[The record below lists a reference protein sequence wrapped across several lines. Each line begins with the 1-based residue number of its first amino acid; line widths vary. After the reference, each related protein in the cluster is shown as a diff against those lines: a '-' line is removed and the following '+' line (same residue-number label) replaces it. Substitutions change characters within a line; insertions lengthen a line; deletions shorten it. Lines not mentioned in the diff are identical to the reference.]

1 MARFFDR
8 RLLQQAHT
16 ERLGLALTV
25 ALGALGAAAT
35 VGQAFALSRAVDG
48 VFLGG
53 RDLAAVWPWLRGL
66 LALTVLRAGASW
78 GAEIAAGRVAARV
91 KSALRERLLR
101 HILSRGPAYIQGE
114 QTGELVNTAVEGV
127 EALDAYF
134 SQYLPQVALA
144 GLVPLIFLAFVFP
157 ADPLSGLVLLVTAPL
172 IPLFMMLIGS
182 VADALTRRQWSELS
196 RMSAHFLDVLQGL
209 TTLKL
214 FGRSREQI
222 AVIRQITD
230 RHRDA
235 TLRVLRVA
243 FLSALVLEMVGTIS
257 TAIVAVEIGLR
268 LLYGKM
274 AFQQA
279 FFVLILAPEFY
290 LPLRLLGTRFHA
302 GIAGVTAG
310 RRIFEVL
317 DAGAEEARLPAD
329 HSSPYSAPA
338 PARVRV
344 RLCDVSYSYPGRDR
358 PALDRVS
365 LEIGPGEKVALI
377 GPVGAGKSTIA
388 ALLLGFIRPTTGRIE
403 WTWADGRPAAAPDG
417 RPAIAWV
424 PQAPYLFHASVADNI
439 RLGRPEATFAEVQ
452 RAAIAARADG
462 FIRNL
467 PQGYDTLIGE
477 RGNRLSAGQA
487 QRIALA
493 RAFLLDAALVI
504 LDEPT
509 AHLDADTE
517 AEVQAAIERLLE
529 GRSALIIAHR
539 LNTVRHADRVVL
551 LDGGRVVEDAARSP
565 CPFAG
570 MGEADAS
577 PPSSQGGG
585 VGATPI
591 CVNLTSTVAPVLA
604 PVEDPSPGP
613 SPTRGG
619 EAPTPDPSPNFGGG
633 EDCFPFPCREGGRGV
648 RSFPRRE
655 GGRGGRWPSPPFKL
669 THMGTPPSSQG
680 GGRGVGTPG
689 GGRGAGAVGLRLL
702 GFLAPS
708 WPWVA
713 LSILLGF
720 LTVASSI
727 GLLATSAWIIA
738 MAALQPSVA
747 VLQVAIVG
755 VRFFGISRGLFRY
768 AERLVSHQV
777 TFRVLARIRTW
788 FYAAIEPLAPA
799 RLADRHSGDLLS
811 RIVADIGTLEHFFIR
826 AVAPPIIALLTILL
840 VAVLLGSYAD
850 RLIWPAVS
858 LLLFTG
864 FAAPWFTLALAR
876 GPGRQLAE
884 QRAALNARLVDGIQG
899 AADLVALRA
908 AGRAVAAVR
917 DLSDALGRTQI
928 QLAGLSGFS
937 TALGIFCTW
946 LAVTAVLATAIP
958 LVAAGR
964 LAGVDLAVLALATG
978 AGFEAVLPLPLAAQY
993 LASSLAAGRR
1003 LCELADGET
1012 RVPGAEMPEERA
1024 APSVLTGPGE
1034 AGSAMVLRTR
1044 EAAARPWAA
1053 GSRPPAVHFRN
1064 IVLRYAPDRPPA
1076 LAGVTLDVP
1085 AGSTVAVVGP
1095 SAAGKTSLINA
1106 LLRFWEYEAG
1116 EIIIDGQ
1123 EIRTLEAEAVR
1134 SLCGVVAH
1142 DPHLFNMTVR
1152 DNLRLARP
1160 TATPAEIEA
1169 AARAAGIHEF
1179 IASLPQGYDT
1189 WLGEGG
1195 ARLSGGQRQKLALA
1209 RAVLKDAP
1217 LLILDEPTAHLDAQ
1231 AEQEIAAG
1239 LKRIATSRTTII
1251 ITHRPLFARV
1261 ADQVVVIADGRTL
1274 DRGRHAELLA
1284 RCRLYR
1290 ELMEDAEAPRYA
1302 PPPIGG

>member
-8 RLLQQAHT
+8 RLLQQARA

-25 ALGALGAAAT
+25 ALGALGGAAT

-48 VFLGG
+48 AFLAGL
-53 RDLAAVWPWLRGL
+53 DLAGVWPWLRGL

-78 GAEIAAGRVAARV
+78 GAEVAAGRVAARV

-101 HILSRGPAYIQGE
+101 HILAGGPAYTQGE
-114 QTGELVNTAVEGV
+114 RTGELVNTATEGV

-144 GLVPLIFLAFVFP
+144 AIVPLIFLAFVFP

-182 VADALTRRQWSELS
+182 VADTLTRRQWTELS

-235 TLRVLRVA
+235 TLQVLRVA

-302 GIAGVTAG
+302 GIAGVTAA

-317 DAGAEEARLPAD
+317 DAGDGEARSPAD
-329 HSSPYSAPA
+329 HPSPNSAPA
-338 PARVRV
+338 SARVHV
-344 RLCDVSYSYPGRDR
+344 RLRDVSYIYPGRDR
-358 PALDRVS
+358 PALERVS
-365 LEIGPGEKVALI
+365 LEIAPGEKVALI

-388 ALLLGFIRPTTGRIE
+388 ALLLGFIRPTAGRVE
-403 WTWADGRPAAAPDG
+403 FAWPDGRPMEAPNG

-424 PQAPYLFHASVADNI
+424 PQAPYLFNASVADNI
-439 RLGRPEATFAEVQ
+439 RLGRPDATLEEVR
-452 RAAIAARADG
+452 RAAIAARADT
-462 FIRNL
+462 FIRSL
-467 PQGYDTLIGE
+467 PQGYDTIIGE

-487 QRIALA
+487 QRLALA

-517 AEVQAAIERLLE
+517 AEVQASVERLLE

-539 LNTVRHADRVVL
+539 LNTVRHADRIVV
-551 LDGGRVVEDAARSP
+551 LDGGRVTHSP
-565 CPFAG
+565 LPRPLPYAG
-570 MGEADAS
+570 RGEADAS
-577 PPSSQGGG
+577 PP
-585 VGATPI
+585 P
-591 CVNLTSTVAPVLA
+591 
-604 PVEDPSPGP
+604 
-613 SPTRGG
+613 
-619 EAPTPDPSPNFGGG
+619 
-633 EDCFPFPCREGGRGV
+633 
-648 RSFPRRE
+648 
-655 GGRGGRWPSPPFKL
+655 
-669 THMGTPPSSQG
+669 SQG
-680 GGRGVGTPG
+680 GGRGAGDAQNR
-689 GGRGAGAVGLRLL
+689 GRGAGDAQREGRWAGTVGLRLL
-702 GFLAPS
+702 AFLAPS

-738 MAALQPSVA
+738 MAALRPSVA

-755 VRFFGISRGLFRY
+755 VRFFGISRGLLRY

-777 TFRVLARIRTW
+777 TFRVLAQIRTW

-799 RLADRHSGDLLS
+799 RLAGRHSGDLLS

-826 AVAPPIIALLTILL
+826 AVAPPAIALLTIALT
-840 VAVLLGSYAD
+840 AVILGSYD
-850 RLIWPAVS
+850 GRLIWPAVS
-858 LLLFTG
+858 FLLFTG
-864 FAAPWFTLALAR
+864 FLAPWFTLALAR
-876 GPGRQLAE
+876 RPGRRLAE

-899 AADLVALRA
+899 AADLIAFRAADRMVAALR
-908 AGRAVAAVR
+908 GQ
-917 DLSDALGRTQI
+917 SDALGRTQI

-937 TALGIFCTW
+937 AALGILCTW
-946 LAVTAVLATAIP
+946 LAVIAVLATAIP
-958 LVAAGR
+958 LATAGR

-978 AGFEAVLPLPLAAQY
+978 ASFEAVLPLPLAAQY
-993 LASSLAAGRR
+993 LANSLAAGRR
-1003 LCELADGET
+1003 LFELADGGMQTSGDGVAGKRTVASSPAGKKAESSGT
-1012 RVPGAEMPEERA
+1012 LVKAPAPGALPY
-1024 APSVLTGPGE
+1024 
-1034 AGSAMVLRTR
+1034 
-1044 EAAARPWAA
+1044 AA
-1053 GSRPPAVHFRN
+1053 GSRPPAVHFRDV
-1064 IVLRYAPDRPPA
+1064 VLRYAPDRPPA
-1076 LAGVTLDVP
+1076 LAGVTFDVP

-1095 SAAGKTSLINA
+1095 SGAGKTSLINA
-1106 LLRFWEYEAG
+1106 LLRFWDYEAG
-1116 EIIIDGQ
+1116 EITIDGR
-1123 EIRTLEAEAVR
+1123 EIRALDEEAVR
-1134 SLCGVVAH
+1134 GLCGVVAH

-1160 TATPAEIEA
+1160 EATQEEIEA
-1169 AARAAGIHEF
+1169 AARAAGIHDF

-1189 WLGEGG
+1189 WIGEGG

-1209 RAVLKDAP
+1209 RAVLKGAP

-1231 AEQEIAAG
+1231 TEGEVAAG
-1239 LKRIATSRTTII
+1239 LERIKPGRTTIV
-1251 ITHRPLFARV
+1251 ITHRPLFAET
-1261 ADQVVVIADGRTL
+1261 ADQVVVIADGRVT
-1274 DRGRHAELLA
+1274 DRGRHADLLE

-1290 ELMEDAEAPRYA
+1290 ELMDAEPPRYV

>member
-8 RLLQQAHT
+8 RLLQQARA

-25 ALGALGAAAT
+25 ALGALGGAAT

-48 VFLGG
+48 AFLAGL
-53 RDLAAVWPWLRGL
+53 DLAGVWPWLRGL

-78 GAEIAAGRVAARV
+78 GAEVAAGRVAARV

-101 HILSRGPAYIQGE
+101 HILAGGPAYTQGE
-114 QTGELVNTAVEGV
+114 RTGELVNTATEGV

-144 GLVPLIFLAFVFP
+144 AIVPLIFLAFVFP

-182 VADALTRRQWSELS
+182 VADTLTRRQWTELS

-235 TLRVLRVA
+235 TLQVLRVA

-302 GIAGVTAG
+302 GIAGVTAA

-317 DAGAEEARLPAD
+317 DAGDGEARSPAD
-329 HSSPYSAPA
+329 HPSPNSAPA
-338 PARVRV
+338 SARVHV
-344 RLCDVSYSYPGRDR
+344 RLRDVSYIYPGRDR
-358 PALDRVS
+358 PALERVS
-365 LEIGPGEKVALI
+365 LEIAPGEKVALI

-388 ALLLGFIRPTTGRIE
+388 ALLLGFIRPTAGRVE
-403 WTWADGRPAAAPDG
+403 FAWPDGRPMEAPNG

-424 PQAPYLFHASVADNI
+424 PQAPYLFNASVADNI
-439 RLGRPEATFAEVQ
+439 RLGRPDATLEEVR
-452 RAAIAARADG
+452 RAAIAARADT
-462 FIRNL
+462 FIRSL
-467 PQGYDTLIGE
+467 PQGYDTIIGE

-487 QRIALA
+487 QRLALA

-517 AEVQAAIERLLE
+517 AEVQASVERLLE

-539 LNTVRHADRVVL
+539 LNTVRHADRIVV
-551 LDGGRVVEDAARSP
+551 LDGGRVTHSP
-565 CPFAG
+565 LPRPLPYA
-570 MGEADAS
+570 
-577 PPSSQGGG
+577 
-585 VGATPI
+585 
-591 CVNLTSTVAPVLA
+591 
-604 PVEDPSPGP
+604 
-613 SPTRGG
+613 
-619 EAPTPDPSPNFGGG
+619 
-633 EDCFPFPCREGGRGV
+633 GRGK
-648 RSFPRRE
+648 PDA
-655 GGRGGRWPSPPFKL
+655 PP
-669 THMGTPPSSQG
+669 PPSQG
-680 GGRGVGTPG
+680 GGRGAGDAQNR
-689 GGRGAGAVGLRLL
+689 GRGAGDAQREGRWAGTVGLRLL
-702 GFLAPS
+702 AFLAPS

-738 MAALQPSVA
+738 MAALRPSVA
-747 VLQVAIVG
+747 MLQVAIVG
-755 VRFFGISRGLFRY
+755 VRFFGISRGLLRY

-777 TFRVLARIRTW
+777 TFRVLAQIRTW

-799 RLADRHSGDLLS
+799 RLAGRHSGDLLS

-826 AVAPPIIALLTILL
+826 AVAPPAIALLTIALT
-840 VAVLLGSYAD
+840 AVILGSYD
-850 RLIWPAVS
+850 GRLIWPAVS
-858 LLLFTG
+858 FLLFTG
-864 FAAPWFTLALAR
+864 FLAPWFTLALAR
-876 GPGRQLAE
+876 RPGRRLAE

-899 AADLVALRA
+899 AADLIAFRAADRMVAALR
-908 AGRAVAAVR
+908 GQ
-917 DLSDALGRTQI
+917 SDALGRTQI

-937 TALGIFCTW
+937 AALGILCTW
-946 LAVTAVLATAIP
+946 LAVIAVLATAIP
-958 LVAAGR
+958 LATAGR

-993 LASSLAAGRR
+993 LANSLAAGRR
-1003 LCELADGET
+1003 LFELADGGMQTSGDGVAGKRTVASSPAGKKAESSGT
-1012 RVPGAEMPEERA
+1012 LVKAPAPGALPY
-1024 APSVLTGPGE
+1024 
-1034 AGSAMVLRTR
+1034 
-1044 EAAARPWAA
+1044 AA
-1053 GSRPPAVHFRN
+1053 GSRPPAVHFRDV
-1064 IVLRYAPDRPPA
+1064 VLRYAPDRPPA
-1076 LAGVTLDVP
+1076 LAGVTFDVP

-1095 SAAGKTSLINA
+1095 SGAGKTSLINA
-1106 LLRFWEYEAG
+1106 LLRFWDYEAG
-1116 EIIIDGQ
+1116 EITIDGR
-1123 EIRTLEAEAVR
+1123 EIRALDEEAVR
-1134 SLCGVVAH
+1134 GLCGVVAH

-1160 TATPAEIEA
+1160 EATQEEIEA
-1169 AARAAGIHEF
+1169 AARAAGIHDF

-1189 WLGEGG
+1189 WIGEGG

-1209 RAVLKDAP
+1209 RAVLKGAP

-1231 AEQEIAAG
+1231 TEGEVAAG
-1239 LKRIATSRTTII
+1239 LERIKPGRTTIV
-1251 ITHRPLFARV
+1251 ITHRPLFAET
-1261 ADQVVVIADGRTL
+1261 ADQVVVIADGRVT
-1274 DRGRHAELLA
+1274 DRGRHADLLE

-1290 ELMEDAEAPRYA
+1290 ELMDAEPPRYV

>member
-8 RLLQQAHT
+8 RLLQQARA

-25 ALGALGAAAT
+25 ALGALGGAAT

-48 VFLGG
+48 AFLAGL
-53 RDLAAVWPWLRGL
+53 DLAGVWPWLRGL

-78 GAEIAAGRVAARV
+78 GAEVAAGRVAARV

-101 HILSRGPAYIQGE
+101 HILAGGPAYTQGE
-114 QTGELVNTAVEGV
+114 RTGELVNTATEGV

-144 GLVPLIFLAFVFP
+144 AIVPLIFLAFVFP

-182 VADALTRRQWSELS
+182 VADTLTRRQWTELS

-235 TLRVLRVA
+235 TLQVLRVA

-302 GIAGVTAG
+302 GIAGVTAA

-317 DAGAEEARLPAD
+317 DAGDGEARSPAD
-329 HSSPYSAPA
+329 HPSPNSAPA
-338 PARVRV
+338 SARVHV
-344 RLCDVSYSYPGRDR
+344 RLRDVSYIYPGRDR
-358 PALDRVS
+358 PALERVS
-365 LEIGPGEKVALI
+365 LEIAPGEKVALI

-388 ALLLGFIRPTTGRIE
+388 ALLLGFIRPTAGRVE
-403 WTWADGRPAAAPDG
+403 FAWPDGRPMEAPNG

-424 PQAPYLFHASVADNI
+424 PQAPYLFNASVADNI
-439 RLGRPEATFAEVQ
+439 RLGRPDATLEEVR
-452 RAAIAARADG
+452 RAAIAARADT
-462 FIRNL
+462 FIRSL
-467 PQGYDTLIGE
+467 PQGYDTIIGE

-487 QRIALA
+487 QRLALA

-517 AEVQAAIERLLE
+517 AEVQASVERLLE

-539 LNTVRHADRVVL
+539 LNTVRHADRIVV
-551 LDGGRVVEDAARSP
+551 LDGGRVTHSP
-565 CPFAG
+565 LPRPLPYAG
-570 MGEADAS
+570 RGEPDAS
-577 PPSSQGGG
+577 PP
-585 VGATPI
+585 P
-591 CVNLTSTVAPVLA
+591 
-604 PVEDPSPGP
+604 
-613 SPTRGG
+613 
-619 EAPTPDPSPNFGGG
+619 
-633 EDCFPFPCREGGRGV
+633 
-648 RSFPRRE
+648 
-655 GGRGGRWPSPPFKL
+655 
-669 THMGTPPSSQG
+669 SQG
-680 GGRGVGTPG
+680 GGRGVGDAQNR
-689 GGRGAGAVGLRLL
+689 GRGVGDAPNRSRWAGTVGLRLL
-702 GFLAPS
+702 AFLAPS

-738 MAALQPSVA
+738 MAALRPSVA

-755 VRFFGISRGLFRY
+755 VRFFGISRGLLRY

-777 TFRVLARIRTW
+777 TFRVLAQIRTW

-799 RLADRHSGDLLS
+799 RLAGRHSGDLLS

-826 AVAPPIIALLTILL
+826 AVAPPAIALLTIALT
-840 VAVLLGSYAD
+840 AVILGSYD
-850 RLIWPAVS
+850 GRLIWPAVS
-858 LLLFTG
+858 FLLFTG
-864 FAAPWFTLALAR
+864 FLAPWFTLALAR
-876 GPGRQLAE
+876 RPGRRLAE

-899 AADLVALRA
+899 AADLIAFRAADRMVAALR
-908 AGRAVAAVR
+908 GQ
-917 DLSDALGRTQI
+917 SDALGRTQI

-937 TALGIFCTW
+937 AALGILCTW
-946 LAVTAVLATAIP
+946 LAVIAVLATAIP
-958 LVAAGR
+958 LATAGR

-978 AGFEAVLPLPLAAQY
+978 ASFEAVLPLPLAAQY
-993 LASSLAAGRR
+993 LANSLAAGRR
-1003 LCELADGET
+1003 LFELADGGMQTSGDGVAGKRTVASSPAGKKAESSGT
-1012 RVPGAEMPEERA
+1012 LVKAPAPGALPY
-1024 APSVLTGPGE
+1024 
-1034 AGSAMVLRTR
+1034 
-1044 EAAARPWAA
+1044 AA
-1053 GSRPPAVHFRN
+1053 GSRPPAVHFRDV
-1064 IVLRYAPDRPPA
+1064 VLRYAPDRPPA
-1076 LAGVTLDVP
+1076 LAGVTFDVP

-1095 SAAGKTSLINA
+1095 SGAGKTSLINA
-1106 LLRFWEYEAG
+1106 LLRFWDYEAG
-1116 EIIIDGQ
+1116 EITIDGR
-1123 EIRTLEAEAVR
+1123 EIRALDEEAVR
-1134 SLCGVVAH
+1134 GLCGVVAH

-1160 TATPAEIEA
+1160 EATQEEIEA
-1169 AARAAGIHEF
+1169 AARAAGIHDF

-1189 WLGEGG
+1189 WIGEGG

-1209 RAVLKDAP
+1209 RAVLKGAP

-1231 AEQEIAAG
+1231 TEGEVAAG
-1239 LKRIATSRTTII
+1239 LERIKPGRTTIV
-1251 ITHRPLFARV
+1251 ITHRPLFAET
-1261 ADQVVVIADGRTL
+1261 ADQVVVIADGRVT
-1274 DRGRHAELLA
+1274 DRGRHADLLE

-1290 ELMEDAEAPRYA
+1290 ELMDAEPPRYV

>member
-8 RLLQQAHT
+8 RLLQQARA

-25 ALGALGAAAT
+25 ALGALGGAAT

-48 VFLGG
+48 AFLAGL
-53 RDLAAVWPWLRGL
+53 DLAGVWPWLRGL

-78 GAEIAAGRVAARV
+78 GAEVAAGRVAARV

-101 HILSRGPAYIQGE
+101 HILAGGPAYTQGE
-114 QTGELVNTAVEGV
+114 RTGELVNTATEGV

-144 GLVPLIFLAFVFP
+144 AIVPLIFLAFVFP

-182 VADALTRRQWSELS
+182 VADTLTRRQWTELS

-235 TLRVLRVA
+235 TLQVLRVA

-302 GIAGVTAG
+302 GIAGVTAA

-317 DAGAEEARLPAD
+317 DAGDGEARSPAD
-329 HSSPYSAPA
+329 HPSPNSAPA
-338 PARVRV
+338 SARVHV
-344 RLCDVSYSYPGRDR
+344 RLRDVSYIYPGRDR
-358 PALDRVS
+358 PALERVS
-365 LEIGPGEKVALI
+365 LEIAPGEKVALI

-388 ALLLGFIRPTTGRIE
+388 ALLLGFIRPTAGRVE
-403 WTWADGRPAAAPDG
+403 FAWPDGRPMEAPNG

-424 PQAPYLFHASVADNI
+424 PQAPYLFNASVADNI
-439 RLGRPEATFAEVQ
+439 RLGRPDATLEEGR
-452 RAAIAARADG
+452 RAAIAARADT
-462 FIRNL
+462 FIRSL
-467 PQGYDTLIGE
+467 PQGYDTIIGE

-487 QRIALA
+487 QRLALA

-517 AEVQAAIERLLE
+517 AEVQASVERLLE

-539 LNTVRHADRVVL
+539 LNTVRHADRIVV
-551 LDGGRVVEDAARSP
+551 LDGGRVTHAPLPRP
-565 CPFAG
+565 LPYAG
-570 MGEADAS
+570 RGEPDAS
-577 PPSSQGGG
+577 PP
-585 VGATPI
+585 P
-591 CVNLTSTVAPVLA
+591 
-604 PVEDPSPGP
+604 
-613 SPTRGG
+613 
-619 EAPTPDPSPNFGGG
+619 
-633 EDCFPFPCREGGRGV
+633 
-648 RSFPRRE
+648 
-655 GGRGGRWPSPPFKL
+655 
-669 THMGTPPSSQG
+669 SQG
-680 GGRGVGTPG
+680 GGRGAGDARPPLPQPLPSAGRGKPDAPPPPSQG
-689 GGRGAGAVGLRLL
+689 GGRGAGDAQNRGRGAGDAQREGRWAGTVGLRLL
-702 GFLAPS
+702 AFLAPS

-738 MAALQPSVA
+738 MAALRPSVA

-755 VRFFGISRGLFRY
+755 VRFFGISRGLLRY

-777 TFRVLARIRTW
+777 TFRVLAQIRTW

-799 RLADRHSGDLLS
+799 RLAGRHSGDLLS

-826 AVAPPIIALLTILL
+826 AVAPPAIALLTIALT
-840 VAVLLGSYAD
+840 AVILGSYD
-850 RLIWPAVS
+850 GRLIWPAVS
-858 LLLFTG
+858 FLLFTG
-864 FAAPWFTLALAR
+864 FLAPWFTLALAR
-876 GPGRQLAE
+876 RPGRRLAE
-884 QRAALNARLVDGIQG
+884 QRAALNARLVDSIQG
-899 AADLVALRA
+899 AADLIAFRAADRMVAALR
-908 AGRAVAAVR
+908 GQ
-917 DLSDALGRTQI
+917 SDALGRTQI

-937 TALGIFCTW
+937 AALGILCTW
-946 LAVTAVLATAIP
+946 LAVIAVLATAIP
-958 LVAAGR
+958 LATAGR

-978 AGFEAVLPLPLAAQY
+978 ASFEAVLPLPLAAQY
-993 LASSLAAGRR
+993 LANSLAAGRR
-1003 LCELADGET
+1003 LFELADGGMQTSGDGVAGKRTVASSPAGKKAESSGT
-1012 RVPGAEMPEERA
+1012 LVKAPAPGALPY
-1024 APSVLTGPGE
+1024 
-1034 AGSAMVLRTR
+1034 
-1044 EAAARPWAA
+1044 AA
-1053 GSRPPAVHFRN
+1053 GSRPPAVHFRDV
-1064 IVLRYAPDRPPA
+1064 VLRYAPDRPPA
-1076 LAGVTLDVP
+1076 LAGVTFDVP

-1095 SAAGKTSLINA
+1095 SGAGKTSLINA
-1106 LLRFWEYEAG
+1106 LLRFWDYEAG
-1116 EIIIDGQ
+1116 EITIDGR
-1123 EIRTLEAEAVR
+1123 EIRALDEEAVR
-1134 SLCGVVAH
+1134 GLCGVVAH

-1160 TATPAEIEA
+1160 EATQEEIEA
-1169 AARAAGIHEF
+1169 AARAAGIHDF

-1189 WLGEGG
+1189 WIGEGG

-1209 RAVLKDAP
+1209 RAVLKGAP

-1231 AEQEIAAG
+1231 TEGEVAAG
-1239 LKRIATSRTTII
+1239 LERIKPGRTTIV
-1251 ITHRPLFARV
+1251 ITHRPLFAET
-1261 ADQVVVIADGRTL
+1261 ADQVVVIADGRVT
-1274 DRGRHAELLA
+1274 DRGRHADLLE

-1290 ELMEDAEAPRYA
+1290 ELMDAEPPRYV

>member
-1 MARFFDR
+1 MTVRFFDR
-8 RLLQQAHT
+8 RLLQQAHA

-25 ALGALGAAAT
+25 ALGALGGAAT
-35 VGQAFALSRAVDG
+35 VGQAYALSRAVDG
-48 VFLGG
+48 AFLGG

-78 GAEIAAGRVAARV
+78 GAEVAAGRVAARV

-101 HILSRGPAYIQGE
+101 HILSRGPAYVQGE
-114 QTGELVNTAVEGV
+114 RTGELVNTAVEGV

-134 SQYLPQVALA
+134 GQYLPQVALA

-235 TLRVLRVA
+235 TLRVWRVA

-268 LLYGKM
+268 LLYGKL

-317 DAGAEEARLPAD
+317 DAGAEEVHLPAD
-329 HSSPYSAPA
+329 HPSPHSAPA

-344 RLCDVSYSYPGRDR
+344 RLCDVSYNYPGRDR

-388 ALLLGFIRPTTGRIE
+388 ALLLGFIRPTAGRVE
-403 WTWADGRPAAAPDG
+403 WAWADDRPAAAPDG

-439 RLGRPEATFAEVQ
+439 RLGRPEATYAEVQ

-462 FIRNL
+462 FIRSL

-509 AHLDADTE
+509 AHLDAETE

-565 CPFAG
+565 RPSAG
-570 MGEADAS
+570 MGEAHV
-577 PPSSQGGG
+577 PPPPSQGGG
-585 VGATPI
+585 WGVGAPGG
-591 CVNLTSTVAPVLA
+591 SRGASAP
-604 PVEDPSPGP
+604 
-613 SPTRGG
+613 
-619 EAPTPDPSPNFGGG
+619 
-633 EDCFPFPCREGGRGV
+633 GRGL
-648 RSFPRRE
+648 RAS
-655 GGRGGRWPSPPFKL
+655 
-669 THMGTPPSSQG
+669 
-680 GGRGVGTPG
+680 
-689 GGRGAGAVGLRLL
+689 AVGLRLL

-708 WPWVA
+708 WSWVA
-713 LSILLGF
+713 LSVLLGF
-720 LTVASSI
+720 LTAASSI

-777 TFRVLARIRTW
+777 TFRVLAQIRTW

-850 RLIWPAVS
+850 RLIWPAVG

-864 FAAPWFTLALAR
+864 FVAPWFTLALAR
-876 GPGRQLAE
+876 GPGRRLAE

-899 AADLVALRA
+899 AADLIALRA

-917 DLSDALGRTQI
+917 DLSDALGRTQT

-937 TALGIFCTW
+937 TALGILCTW

-958 LVAAGR
+958 LVTAGR

-993 LASSLAAGRR
+993 LASSLVAGRR

-1012 RVPGAEMPEERA
+1012 RVPGAGMPEERA
-1024 APSVLTGPGE
+1024 ASPVPAGPRK
-1034 AGSAMVLRTR
+1034 AGSATAFKPQ
-1044 EAAARPWAA
+1044 EPAALPWAA
-1053 GSRPPAVHFRN
+1053 GRRPPAVRFRDV
-1064 IVLRYAPDRPPA
+1064 VLRYAPDRPPA
-1076 LAGVTLDVP
+1076 LAGVTFDVP
-1085 AGSTVAVVGP
+1085 AGGTVAVVGP
-1095 SAAGKTSLINA
+1095 SGAGKTSLINA

-1116 EIIIDGQ
+1116 EITIDGR
-1123 EIRTLEAEAVR
+1123 EIRTLEAETVR

-1169 AARAAGIHEF
+1169 AARAAGIHDF

-1209 RAVLKDAP
+1209 RAVLKGAP

-1239 LKRIATSRTTII
+1239 LARIATGRTTII
-1251 ITHRPLFARV
+1251 ITHRPLFAQV
-1261 ADQVVVIADGRTL
+1261 ADQVVVIGDGRTL

-1290 ELMEDAEAPRYA
+1290 ELMEDTEAPRYV